1 MKNSSGL
8 TPRADSVT
16 LEKVSVKEIF
26 VKQHRSSEIISLNY
40 LKSHHVK
47 LSYFQKFCSVWVPG
61 VSSHFLCQIRLSS
74 SLMRDNKNIR
84 SVSSLTKLT
93 RTHSSH

>member
-16 LEKVSVKEIF
+16 FEKVSVKEIF
-26 VKQHRSSEIISLNY
+26 VKQHRSSEIISFKY
-40 LKSHHVK
+40 LKSHVK

-61 VSSHFLCQIRLSS
+61 VSSHF
-74 SLMRDNKNIR
+74 
-84 SVSSLTKLT
+84 
-93 RTHSSH
+93 